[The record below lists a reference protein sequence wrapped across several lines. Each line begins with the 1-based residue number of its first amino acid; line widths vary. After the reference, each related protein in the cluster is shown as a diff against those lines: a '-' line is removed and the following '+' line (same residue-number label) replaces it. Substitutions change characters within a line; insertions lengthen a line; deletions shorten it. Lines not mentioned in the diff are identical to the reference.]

1 MTFQEALAIHSTAYG
16 VEWTEKQKE
25 QLEQF
30 YYMLVEKNKVMNLTG
45 ITEEE
50 EFVLKHIIDSISCV
64 DEQYFLK
71 NASLIDVGTGAGF
84 PGIPIAIYRPDLQ
97 ITLFDSLQKRLSFL
111 EEVIDTLGL
120 VGVVTCH
127 GRAEDVAHQ
136 ASFREQFDIATS
148 RAVARLPIL
157 LEYALPFIKK
167 GGLFVALK
175 GAAYEDEQK
184 ESNNALQKLGGELK
198 EVREIKLP
206 TLEDK
211 RAVVF
216 VRKMKITPMKYPRK
230 PKEIKNSPL

>member
-120 VGVVTCH
+120 AGVVTCH

-136 ASFREQFDIATS
+136 TSFREQFDIATS